1 MKLRQPSPYSERAAA
16 PAPGPRPRIFAVVSG
31 NSPDPRTRQYAWR
44 FHRPH
49 PSGVGYQPERLL
61 DCGGRR
67 FGSRAAAKRAAL
79 DALEALGAACAVEW
93 VDWT

>member
-1 MKLRQPSPYSERAAA
+1 MKLRQPSPYSEPAAA
-16 PAPGPRPRIFAVVSG
+16 PAPGPVPRIFAVVSG
-31 NSPDPRTRQYAWR
+31 DGHDARVRKYFWR
-44 FHRPH
+44 MHRPR

-67 FGSRAAAKRAAL
+67 FGTRAAAKRAAL
-79 DALEALGAACAVEW
+79 DVLEALGAACAVEW